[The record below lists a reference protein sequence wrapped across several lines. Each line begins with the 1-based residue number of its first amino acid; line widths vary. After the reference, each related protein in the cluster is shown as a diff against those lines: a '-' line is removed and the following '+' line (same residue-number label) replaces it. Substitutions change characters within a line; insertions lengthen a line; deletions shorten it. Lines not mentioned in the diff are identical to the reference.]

1 MPLNNVMYTNNQHCL
16 DINYRTEIELKTI
29 STYLFVFMVLTSFF
43 FYQVNHFMT
52 SEIRYLHMKIAMLN
66 DSISDKSSDED
77 SEAETAS
84 GSGSGSEDD
93 SSSSS
98 SAEEPEPELKH
109 NIRFRG
115 RRYVMN

>member
-1 MPLNNVMYTNNQHCL
+1 MY
-16 DINYRTEIELKTI
+16 R
-29 STYLFVFMVLTSFF
+29 
-43 FYQVNHFMT
+43 
-52 SEIRYLHMKIAMLN
+52 
-66 DSISDKSSDED
+66 SDEPKYLGKD
-77 SEAETAS
+77 AALYYLLITD
-84 GSGSGSEDD
+84 SEDD